1 MVSKPSAAELLFAGN
16 DYDISFLDPAKIVY
30 IFAQI
35 WRFKNIRVIIRFMGS
50 YDNSL

>member
-16 DYDISFLDPAKIVY
+16 DYDISLLDPAQILCVY

-35 WRFKNIRVIIRFMGS
+35 WRFKNIRVIIKIHE
-50 YDNSL
+50 LL